1 MLTEQMESREYIITV
16 DGKVVGEFK
25 SGGAI
30 EEGFNISVSKYDEF
44 VIVEGYSCS
53 RTFEYKFKLK
63 NKTRALRT
71 LLYGTN
77 NYRRLHGFAPIRGFR
92 K

>member
-1 MLTEQMESREYIITV
+1 MPTEQMESREYIITV
-16 DGKVVGEFK
+16 DGKVIGEFK

-30 EEGFNISVSKYDEF
+30 EEGFNISGSKYDES
-44 VIVEGYSCS
+44 VIVSGYSGD
-53 RTFEYKFKLK
+53 RTFECKFKLK
-63 NKTRALRT
+63 NKTRPLRT

-77 NYRRLHGFAPIRGFR
+77 NYRRLHGLPAIRGFR